1 MTTSTDRGQQIQKL
15 RELIADISC
24 GMLTTIDQNGRL
36 HSCPMYKS
44 GDINSEGAIWFFT
57 SANTQKADDIKRNQQ
72 VNVSF
77 TSPDKQRYV
86 SVSGTA
92 ELVKDRNK
100 MQEQWQPELQT
111 WLPKGLDEPDLV
123 LLKVNIHKV
132 DYWDSP
138 SSIHPQ
144 TIGVNSR

>member
-15 RELIADISC
+15 RELIGEISC

-57 SANTQKADDIKRNQQ
+57 SANTQKVNDIQRNQQ

-77 TSPDKQRYV
+77 TSPRTDILRWCV
-86 SVSGTA
+86 ALRDNTA
-92 ELVKDRNK
+92 YKKRIGNK
-100 MQEQWQPELQT
+100 RI
-111 WLPKGLDEPDLV
+111 GDS
-123 LLKVNIHKV
+123 NIHRSFPAIASHQF
-132 DYWDSP
+132 YSL
-138 SSIHPQ
+138 
-144 TIGVNSR
+144 